1 MQHITLGGSRRKNK
15 TIKNKITA
23 GILLVLIIFLAL
35 FKPQIK
41 VSNTSI
47 KLETPKP
54 REIE

>member
-15 TIKNKITA
+15 TIKNKIIA
-23 GILLVLIIFLAL
+23 GILLVLIIFLAM